1 MAAKTD
7 LKRIRK
13 QASIMFWSLK
23 GTTIKEPGRKTILE
37 NGLRIINEELAKGIG
52 AFDTTPTQNQ

>member
-1 MAAKTD
+1 VAQETD

-23 GTTIKEPGRKTILE
+23 GTTIKEPGRRTILE

-52 AFDTTPTQNQ
+52 GFTTKPSQD